1 MSELFSANFLFRN
14 AIFGGLGVVLLCSL
28 VGIYLVLR
36 RLVLIGVALPQ
47 ASAAGVAAVFW
58 LTGHG
63 HSGTAQTH
71 AFALVGSLVAT
82 FGALTL
88 LVLGQRRG
96 RSPADWSVGA
106 LFAISSA
113 ATILFV
119 AINPKGDIEMAS
131 LLRGELLTI
140 SDGDLRLLGFALVG
154 VAALFFLFR
163 RDLLLSSFDPEF
175 ARTLGRDPVRYD
187 LLLHGLIGGVI
198 ALGVMTAGPLVVFG
212 FLVLPALAALRAAPG
227 LVSAFAISA
236 GLASV
241 SFVGGFWLSYH
252 SDLPAGPVCVAVA
265 AVGWGL
271 VTLAMRLR
279 VPRRAAALLLLAVAL
294 ALPQGCASRWKAA
307 EERATSPLPRGSL
320 PEALAARP
328 IAVLPFTNATGQ
340 PLRVPQ
346 GLLGEAKR
354 AVGAAGEDPAVT
366 VPELLQARA
375 GVELERRAFAVVP
388 AERVSALLPQ
398 ARTTTVLIPARGAEA
413 ASGGEDPVSLARAAL
428 KAGVEGPVLT
438 GTLRRFTVTQTGL
451 LLVRLELVIVDPR
464 SEAILWTGAAKGP
477 VPIQSALTW
486 QEILIDAGP
495 AIFAEAF
502 GS

>member
-1 MSELFSANFLFRN
+1 MSELFSSDFLFRN
-14 AIFGGLGVVLLCSL
+14 AILGGLGVVLLCSL

-63 HSGTAQTH
+63 HGGGGETH
-71 AFALVGSLVAT
+71 ALALAGSLTAT
-82 FGALTL
+82 FGALCL
-88 LVLGQRRG
+88 LVLAQQRG
-96 RSPADWSVGA
+96 RSPAEWGVGA
-106 LFAISSA
+106 LFATSSA

-140 SDGDLRLLGFALVG
+140 ADGDLRLLAVALVA

-187 LLLHGLIGGVI
+187 LLLHALVGGVI

-236 GLASV
+236 ALAAL
-241 SFVGGFWLSYH
+241 SFLGGFWISYRA
-252 SDLPAGPVCVAVA
+252 DLPAGPVCVGVAAAVWLAVA
-265 AVGWGL
+265 LG
-271 VTLAMRLR
+271 MRLR
-279 VPRRAAALLLLAVAL
+279 VLGRAAALGLVAALLLL
-294 ALPQGCASRWKAA
+294 PGCASRWQAA
-307 EERATSPLPRGSL
+307 EARATAPLPRGGL
-320 PEALAARP
+320 PESLAAEP
-328 IAVLPFTNATGQ
+328 IAVLPFANATGQ

-354 AVGAAGEDPAVT
+354 AVGAASPGDSAVT
-366 VPELLQARA
+366 VPELLAERA
-375 GVELERRAFAVVP
+375 GVELARRGFSTLP
-388 AERVSALLPQ
+388 SERVSALLAAAAPEPGGAPEEPVAA
-398 ARTTTVLIPARGAEA
+398 AR
-413 ASGGEDPVSLARAAL
+413 RAL
-428 KAGVEGPVLT
+428 RAGIEGPVLA
-438 GTLRRFTVTQTGL
+438 GSLRRFTVTQTGL
-451 LLVRLELVIVDPR
+451 LLIWIDLAIVDPR
-464 SEAILWTGAAKGP
+464 SEALLWAGSARRP
-477 VPIQSALTW
+477 VAIRSALTW
-486 QEILIDAGP
+486 QEILLDAGP

-502 GS
+502 GEGAAP